1 LPIKNVNHRNFIKT
15 LDGLQEESLQQ
26 DDITTSGVMI
36 HGLEDQLPLHIVM
49 EDAYRP
55 DDRGAARI
63 PEIKVPP
70 LEASNSSVEHQAS
83 SRLATTSFRNR
94 AREEFAKC
102 LDVWLEGTDEANASL
117 QGILSESFLSES
129 YFDCRPK
136 AGSSTSFE
144 KTSFNRA
151 GKAKA
156 VWRKALLQ
164 DKVAKQR
171 NTGDE
176 LPKGHQALAADEKDQ
191 VNRPSLKTSSL
202 AQ

>member
-1 LPIKNVNHRNFIKT
+1 MPIKTVNHRNFIKT

-26 DDITTSGVMI
+26 DEITTSGVMI

-49 EDAYRP
+49 EDEMDANRP
-55 DDRGAARI
+55 DDGGAARI
-63 PEIKVPP
+63 PDIKVPP

-94 AREEFAKC
+94 AREEFARC
-102 LDVWLEGTDEANASL
+102 LDVWLEGTDGANASL

-136 AGSSTSFE
+136 GGSSTSFE

-156 VWRKALLQ
+156 AWRKALLQ
-164 DKVAKQR
+164 DKAAKQR
-171 NTGDE
+171 NAGDE
-176 LPKGHQALAADEKDQ
+176 LPKGHQTLAADESAQ
-191 VNRPSLKTSSL
+191 VDRPS
-202 AQ
+202 